1 MRTGIILLTGL
12 MFFISC
18 RNDNVN
24 EEPQQ
29 KSPAQLLTQKQ
40 WLLTKAGFDDNNNGV
55 VDDGENI
62 IDNCQKDNVY
72 LFNGTGSGSITD
84 NGETCAPPTAPSEFS
99 WKFLN
104 ENKELEI
111 SFQKYFI
118 KQLNENDLIISPDL
132 PLNRTFIL
140 AYRH

>member
-1 MRTGIILLTGL
+1 MRTGVILLTGL

-18 RNDNVN
+18 SKDNDVN
-24 EEPQQ
+24 KEQP

-40 WLLTKAGFDDNNNGV
+40 WLLTRAGFNDNNNGL

-62 IDNCQKDNVY
+62 IDACQKDNIY
-72 LFNGTGSGSITD
+72 TFSNTGSGSIID
-84 NGETCAPPTAPSEFS
+84 NGEVCAPPTPPSEFS

-104 ENKELEI
+104 GDKEVEI
-111 SFQKYFI
+111 GFQKYFI
-118 KQLNENDLIISPDL
+118 KRLNENELMISPDL
-132 PLNRTFIL
+132 PLNGTFIV